1 MVRNYA
7 ISLAAAGLLF
17 PAMVLADEV
26 RAPDGTYDF
35 SRIKPLMPISGGGFE
50 AGPFHDFRV
59 KISVSEDR
67 NWRRSGGA
75 LMERSMREVSL
86 GLQFGVGDIGF
97 ASLGGQLGQGDTRT
111 QPQEFPTDLES
122 TMTLRGF
129 DVMAGVMPLPGVS
142 IGALFGKGAS
152 DSSYI
157 FLMDPA
163 RTENLST
170 GNSTR
175 FGGFA
180 GLMVPTANAT
190 YSATASLVCS
200 VNGQDYNPGNSP
212 PGNSWSSTAG
222 VIDLGVLYPVTSG
235 FAVKGNVAY
244 TRILDEDV
252 AAGSPPR
259 DDDWVTLK
267 AQALVD
273 LTSQLQLQLGASTWA
288 FNDSFGN
295 TRVSVG
301 LSYRF

>member
-1 MVRNYA
+1 MKSGLSSWAVIA
-7 ISLAAAGLLF
+7 ATMAMALAGTAEAGQK
-17 PAMVLADEV
+17 
-26 RAPDGTYDF
+26 YDF
-35 SRIKPLMPISGGGFE
+35 SMVKPLAPVSGGGFE
-50 AGPFHDFRV
+50 AGPFHDFRLKV
-59 KISVSEDR
+59 SVSEDR

-75 LMERSMREVSL
+75 PMERRMREVSL
-86 GLQFGVGDIGF
+86 GLQFGVGDLGF
-97 ASLGGQLGQGDTRT
+97 ASLSGQFGRGETET

-122 TMTLRGF
+122 SMTVRGF

-142 IGALFGKGAS
+142 LGALFGKGSA

-175 FGGFA
+175 FGAFA
-180 GLMVPTANAT
+180 GLMVPTENAT
-190 YSATASLVCS
+190 YSATASVVRS
-200 VNGQDYNPGNSP
+200 INGQDYNPGNIPAS
-212 PGNSWSSTAG
+212 NSWSSTAG
-222 VIDLGVLYPVTSG
+222 VIDLGILYPVTSG
-235 FAVKGNVAY
+235 FALKGNVAY

-288 FNDSFGN
+288 LNDSFGN
-295 TRVSVG
+295 TRVSAG